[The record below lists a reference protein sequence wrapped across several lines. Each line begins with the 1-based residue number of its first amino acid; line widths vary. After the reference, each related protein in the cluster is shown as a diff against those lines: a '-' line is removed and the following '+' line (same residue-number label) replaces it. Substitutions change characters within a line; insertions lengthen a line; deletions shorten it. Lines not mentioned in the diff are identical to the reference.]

1 MINSIKLLKSKNS
14 PCDVCKY
21 DGDKS
26 CDASGGEF
34 GECKPAEELFKAL
47 REALL
52 ALEQKE
58 KLKQEVTYQ
67 LDQIIYTD
75 KIKEDIRRSVWK
87 EVLELMK

>member
-58 KLKQEVTYQ
+58 KAIEF
-67 LDQIIYTD
+67 
-75 KIKEDIRRSVWK
+75 IKLVKGEEKVV
-87 EVLELMK
+87 E